1 MTVTVYVWL
10 PRLNSLGHASMKLGN
25 GTYISLWPAEDKTG
39 KKKSQKKIRKG
50 KKENH
55 QERSE
60 SLEEDTDLEERDP
73 DKVYR
78 INGLDENAI
87 QAWWD
92 HFDERWR
99 LLGQNCARTVI
110 EGLKAGGSD
119 RRLGFLS
126 RVYHGVTVV
135 WTPLRVATYCESL

>member
-1 MTVTVYVWL
+1 MTVTIYVWL
-10 PRLNSLGHASMKLGN
+10 PRLDSLGHASMKLGN

-39 KKKSQKKIRKG
+39 KKKKKG

-60 SLEEDTDLEERDP
+60 SLEEDIDLEERDP
-73 DKVYR
+73 DARYR

-87 QAWWD
+87 QEWWD
-92 HFDERWR
+92 HFDERWH
-99 LLGQNCARTVI
+99 LLSQNCARTVI
-110 EGLKAGGSD
+110 EGLRAGGSD
-119 RRLGFLS
+119 RRLGFMS
-126 RVYHGVTVV
+126 WVYHGVTVV